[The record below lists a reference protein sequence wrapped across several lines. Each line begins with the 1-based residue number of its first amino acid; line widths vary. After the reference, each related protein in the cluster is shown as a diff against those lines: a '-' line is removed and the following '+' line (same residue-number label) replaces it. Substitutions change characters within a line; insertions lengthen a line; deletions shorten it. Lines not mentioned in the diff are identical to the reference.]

1 MPLALA
7 RGLIAVG
14 ILLVAAGAAACAPTS
29 PDRRPLR
36 GDHEIAPARL
46 RSAIERTLAAGTAR
60 VEIAYRIPGVARPV
74 RFAGLTALD
83 GSRSRIEV
91 DMRDFG
97 FPIEGETDAVLVV
110 VEGEVWV
117 RPPPAIMPLPDGIA
131 WVRLPVGAAGSFEVL
146 AELDLGGALRD
157 GDAVE
162 LDHSGRITTLRHVRR
177 ADDGRPIR
185 TTITLSDFGVPLRVA
200 APAPVQTIAAE
211 DLDGG
216 SQR

>member
-1 MPLALA
+1 MPFALV
-7 RGLIAVG
+7 RRLIAVG
-14 ILLVAAGAAACAPTS
+14 LLLVVAGTAGCAPVA
-29 PDRRPLR
+29 PDRHPPG
-36 GDHEIAPARL
+36 GDEEIAPARL
-46 RSAIERTLAAGTAR
+46 RSAVHRTLAAGTAR
-60 VEIAYRIPGVARPV
+60 VEVVYRIPGVARPV

-97 FPIEGETDAVLVV
+97 VPIEGDTDAVLVA

-131 WVRLPVGAAGSFEVL
+131 WVRLPVATRGAFEVF
-146 AELDLGGALRD
+146 AELDLGGALRE

-162 LDHSGRITTLRHVRR
+162 FDHAGRITTLRHVRR
-177 ADDGRPIR
+177 ADDGARIR

-200 APAPVQTIAAE
+200 APVPAETIAAE
-211 DLDGG
+211 DLGRG
-216 SQR
+216 FQG